1 MQQIRTEFVL
11 DKLLKKLAAKKT
23 LNTDKK
29 LHEEMEKKEE
39 AEKRHMEQKRS
50 EILKSQDES
59 IPVKLKL
66 KEKEKCARQR
76 AVWDGVRMK
85 LSIYYNKRKEEVQKR
100 WGKGIQFQNVNLA
113 LAAEKDYLNWRGGQ
127 KILLSRLQS

>member
-76 AVWDGVRMK
+76 AVWDSVRMK

-100 WGKGIQFQNVNLA
+100 WGKGI
-113 LAAEKDYLNWRGGQ
+113 
-127 KILLSRLQS
+127 